1 MRRLAT
7 KIERE
12 KIILSDLPELSLQI
26 IDQAR
31 DHGRVSIGEI
41 VKLTNTS
48 RNTLKQQFR
57 QLVEKGF
64 LVKPGGG
71 RTTWYTLP

>member
-1 MRRLAT
+1 
-7 KIERE
+7 
-12 KIILSDLPELSLQI
+12 LPELSLRI
-26 IDQAR
+26 IDHAR

-41 VKLTNTS
+41 IKLTNAS

-57 QLVEKGF
+57 HLVEKGF
-64 LVKPGGG
+64 LVKHGGG